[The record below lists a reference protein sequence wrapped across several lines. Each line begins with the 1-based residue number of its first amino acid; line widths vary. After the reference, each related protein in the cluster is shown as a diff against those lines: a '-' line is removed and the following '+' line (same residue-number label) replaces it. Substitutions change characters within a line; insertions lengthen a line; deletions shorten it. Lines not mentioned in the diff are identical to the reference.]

1 MLIIY
6 IMEEL
11 KNLKYN
17 DEKTNEMIE
26 KLIKLNED
34 INIYSKKFN
43 RKTDNEIK
51 ELYETTDE
59 VRQDLFNN
67 YLSKLTAIRQ
77 YYFKLITTKTEEER
91 KARDLIQKFYKNRYD
106 NITKKKNY
114 LEKKYKTSTNTKEKE
129 ELLKQR
135 KEDYIK
141 KKDELNKKSKE
152 YYEKNQDNINNKMK
166 DYYKEKYKSVIE
178 SKLKVETDEEEK
190 LRKEKNRKAVKNS
203 YEKKKKQKQEQN
215 KITINKLDHTQEEDN
230 EEEINEEINEEQN
243 EDIKTIAKKLNKD
256 EKKDEEI
263 TNKFIEEKT
272 NKQKIASIKE
282 DKNNEVFQKI
292 MNKEI
297 YKKFKLSK
305 IEEDIEQYI
314 KLKEIKTKNKSEEQ
328 KREQKNTIRRINRN
342 IKNIKDVDIRKYYID
357 IYKTL

>member
-17 DEKTNEMIE
+17 DEKSNEMIE
-26 KLIKLNED
+26 KLNKLNED

-51 ELYETTDE
+51 ELYEITKEERKKIFD
-59 VRQDLFNN
+59 D
-67 YLSKLTAIRQ
+67 YLSKLTAIKN
-77 YYFKLITTKTEEER
+77 YYWEIIKPTTDDEKQ
-91 KARDLIQKFYKNRYD
+91 ARGIIQKFYKNRYD
-106 NITKKKNY
+106 NISKKKQY
-114 LEKKYKTSTNTKEKE
+114 LKKKYETSTNTKEKE

-135 KEDYIK
+135 KEFYNK
-141 KKDELNKKSKE
+141 NKNELNKKNKD
-152 YYEKNQDNINNKMK
+152 YYKKNQHNINNKMK

-190 LRKEKNRKAVKNS
+190 LRKEKNRKAVKKS
-203 YEKKKKQKQEQN
+203 YEKNKQEKKKKN
-215 KITINKLDHTQEEDN
+215 KITINKLDHSKEEEN

-243 EDIKTIAKKLNKD
+243 EDIKTIAKKLNED

-263 TNKFIEEKT
+263 TTKFIQEKT
-272 NKQKIASIKE
+272 NKQTIASIKE
-282 DKNNEVFQKI
+282 DKNNDVFQKK

-314 KLKEIKTKNKSEEQ
+314 KLKEINTKNKSEEQ

-342 IKNIKDVDIRKYYID
+342 IKNIKDVDIKKYYLD